1 MPKGFFY
8 LISAQFTSGL
18 ADHALLILGIAFLT
32 EQGYPGWWAPLLKF
46 SFTLSYVLLAP
57 VMGPLSD
64 AVPKQR
70 LMAAMNALKL
80 VGVAFFFSGLHPVVA
95 FALVGLAASA
105 YAPAKYGLVTET
117 VSPQQLVQANAWLEV
132 SVVMAVILGTASGGV
147 LLGIHQWDAMLTLNQ
162 GLCSALSIPVTTQL
176 ASPLLLVILIY
187 ALAAALNWG
196 IPHSDAVYPQQ
207 SIHPVA
213 MCKNFWRSNLLLWRD
228 PMGRI
233 SLSVTTLFWGVGAVI
248 QFAVLLWAQQ
258 TLNIPLEKGAYLQAI
273 VAVGVIAG
281 AGLAGYKFKLESA
294 KKVLPL
300 GVVLGLLLPAIAF
313 THSLYLAIPL
323 MIIVGLVGG
332 VLMVPMNALLQHRG
346 FELLT
351 AGRSIAVQGFNE
363 NASVLLL
370 LGIYSALLAV
380 QMPLVW
386 VMTLLGV
393 TLALGMAALTW
404 SAFHNTPRGPSAQS
418 NGESLNPLTKH

>member
-8 LISAQFTSGL
+8 LVSAQFASGL
-18 ADHALLILGIAFLT
+18 ADHALLILGIAFLS

-57 VMGPLSD
+57 VLGPLSD
-64 AVPKQR
+64 AVSKPR
-70 LMAAMNALKL
+70 LMAAMNGLKL
-80 VGVAFFFSGLHPVVA
+80 IGVAFFFSGLHPVLA

-117 VSPQQLVQANAWLEV
+117 VTPHQLVRANGWLEV
-132 SVVMAVILGTASGGV
+132 SVVLAVILGTACGG
-147 LLGIHQWDAMLTLNQ
+147 LLISVRHWEAMVMLND
-162 GLCSALSIPVTTQL
+162 GLCAVLHLPVQTQL

-187 ALAAALNWG
+187 ASAATLNWG
-196 IPHSDAVYPQQ
+196 IPHSHAVYAQR

-213 MCKNFWRSNLLLWRD
+213 LCRDFWHSNTLLWRD

-248 QFAVLLWAQQ
+248 QFAVLAWAQQ
-258 TLNIPLEKGAYLQAI
+258 IMHLPLEKGAFLQAI
-273 VAVGVIAG
+273 VAVGVIVG
-281 AGLAGYKFKLESA
+281 AGWAGHKIGLQSA
-294 KKVLPL
+294 PKVLPL
-300 GVVLGLLLPAIAF
+300 GIVLGLLLPAIAF
-313 THSLYLAIPL
+313 THSMYWAIPL
-323 MIIVGLVGG
+323 MIVVGVVGG
-332 VLMVPMNALLQHRG
+332 VLMVPMNAMLQHRG

-370 LGIYSALLAV
+370 LGLYSALLALH
-380 QMPLVW
+380 MSLVW

-393 TLALGMAALTW
+393 CMALGMAALSW
-404 SAFHNTPRGPSAQS
+404 SAHKAGHTR
-418 NGESLNPLTKH
+418 LKH